1 MPGRHLPPDHSKG
14 DANTLGG
21 YMAVHDRPAAFAGSD
36 GFSYSAEILADET
49 GEADRPFG
57 AYLVFV
63 RWARIGAASPAGH
76 VESEFV
82 AYGTTPED
90 ALRAAGALKLNAVK
104 QILDRL
110 IEAVPGGA
118 PTRQWWDAMR
128 AEDVDSGNE
137 EDVGGPDAEIVDRA
151 DAEDVGRADAHDVA
165 EDE

>member
-57 AYLVFV
+57 AYLLFV

-76 VESEFV
+76 VESGFV
-82 AYGTTPED
+82 AYGATPEEAVRD
-90 ALRAAGALKLNAVK
+90 AGALRLNAVK
-104 QILDRL
+104 QILDGL
-110 IEAVPGGA
+110 IATDLGGR
-118 PTRQWWDAMR
+118 PHRRWWDAMR
-128 AEDVDSGNE
+128 AEDVGE
-137 EDVGGPDAEIVDRA
+137 GE
-151 DAEDVGRADAHDVA
+151 
-165 EDE
+165 

>member
-21 YMAVHDRPAAFAGSD
+21 YMAVHDRPAAFGGSD

-128 AEDVDSGNE
+128 AEDVG
-137 EDVGGPDAEIVDRA
+137 RA
-151 DAEDVGRADAHDVA
+151 DAEDVGGADVEDVGGADAEIVGEADADDRGDA
-165 EDE
+165 E